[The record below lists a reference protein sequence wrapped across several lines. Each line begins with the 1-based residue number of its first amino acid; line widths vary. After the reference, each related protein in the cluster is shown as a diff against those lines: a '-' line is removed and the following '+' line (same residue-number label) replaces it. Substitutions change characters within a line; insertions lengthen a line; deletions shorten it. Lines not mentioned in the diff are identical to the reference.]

1 MVDISFIDD
10 NYLYKNAPLPNKM
23 DRANV
28 LSVIK
33 IEQFTTIQDV
43 LGTCLYEHLEAAMLA
58 QTLTAD
64 EEELIKLV
72 KYLLALHTARA
83 LVIFTRTAAASHS
96 NTDATSHSQLTLD
109 ALSDS
114 YSAKASYV
122 ADRLIHYV
130 KGHADILAIATADGC
145 DDDKFND
152 EDTVGFDGGSVFYPT
167 PTGGGSGSSGSGS
180 GSGNATDNGDG
191 TITIGGE
198 EGCDDPINGCD

>member
-1 MVDISFIDD
+1 MVDILFIDD

-28 LSVIK
+28 LSVIQ

-43 LGTCLYEHLEAAMLA
+43 LGTCLYEHLEAAMLG
-58 QTLTAD
+58 QSLTTD
-64 EEELIKLV
+64 EEELMKLV

-83 LVIFTRTAAASHS
+83 LIIFTRTAAASHS
-96 NTDATSHSQLTLD
+96 NTDAQQHSQLTLD
-109 ALSDS
+109 ALTDS

-122 ADRLIHYV
+122 ADRLINYV

-152 EDTVGFDGGSVFYPT
+152 EDEVGFDGGSVFYPT
-167 PTGGGSGSSGSGS
+167 PTGGSGSGS
-180 GSGNATDNGDG
+180 GSGGGGNATDNGDG
-191 TITIGGE
+191 TITIGGT

>member
-1 MVDISFIDD
+1 MVSVLFIDD
-10 NYLYKNAPLPNKM
+10 NFLYKNAPLPVKM

-28 LSVIK
+28 LSVIQ

-43 LGTCLYEHLEAAMLA
+43 LGTCLYEHLEDGMEN

-64 EEELIKLV
+64 EAELMKLV

-96 NTDATSHSQLTLD
+96 NTDAQSHSQYTLD

-122 ADRLIHYV
+122 ADRLINFV
-130 KGHADILAIATADGC
+130 KSKSDIFAIATASGC

-152 EDTVGFDGGSVFYPT
+152 EDEVGYDGGSVFYPT
-167 PTGGGSGSSGSGS
+167 PTVGSGS
-180 GSGNATDNGDG
+180 GSGGGNAVR
-191 TITIGGE
+191 
-198 EGCDDPINGCD
+198 